1 MMKKL
6 ILAILAGMM
15 TLGAMAQSGKLTL
28 SGSYKGLGDSV
39 RVFVVDANGEMLLQE
54 SRAVDGDKLDMA
66 FDLDDAAMLYVFG
79 LKDGQLSADN
89 GFAIPALPGEH
100 AVIEGEGDDYTMGGS
115 QFYRDYD
122 EASNLIKA
130 PQEAAHAFI
139 NECQSK
145 YMAGV
150 PEEEI
155 DK

>member
-1 MMKKL
+1 MMKKFL
-6 ILAILAGMM
+6 LTMLAGMM
-15 TLGAMAQSGKLTL
+15 ALGAMAQSGKLTV

-39 RVFVVDANGEMLLQE
+39 RIFLVGGSGEMLLQE
-54 SRAVDGDKLDMA
+54 TRANAGDKLDMT

-100 AVIEGEGDDYTMGGS
+100 AVIEGAGDDYTMGGS
-115 QFYRDYD
+115 QFYRDYE

-130 PQEAAHAFI
+130 PQEAARAFV

-145 YMAGV
+145 YLAGV
-150 PEEEI
+150 P
-155 DK
+155 